1 MRRKANVW
9 ITGLTS
15 FFTDVSSEMV
25 YPIISLYIKAL
36 GGGAIA
42 LGFVEGLAESTASLL
57 KVFSGA
63 LSDKLGRRKP
73 LAISGY
79 SFSALGKFLFYLAR
93 SWPVVL
99 VGRVVDRFG
108 KGVRTAPRDALI
120 AESVGKS
127 RRGGAFGLHRAMDTA
142 GAVIGIII
150 AYLIISRFHLHAGD
164 PSLWI
169 PVFKKLL
176 LVSLVPALAGI
187 IILFFAVETGAGAL
201 ARKFRLSFAGL
212 DAKLRWVLAIVLLFT
227 LGNSSNQ
234 FILLRAAEP
243 DLGFSPAKVIL
254 LYLFY
259 NIFYMLVSYPAGRL
273 SDRIGRKPL
282 LVAGY
287 LFYSGAYFIIALKP
301 GWIWLAMGI
310 YGFYSGVSEG
320 VMKALV
326 SELAPAEKRATLL
339 GLLATLEGIG
349 LLPASLVAGLLWGS
363 FGPSAPFLFGGAA
376 ALLSALLFSWKVRGV
391 KANVLN

>member
-1 MRRKANVW
+1 MLKRKANVW

-15 FFTDVSSEMV
+15 LFTDISSEMV

-36 GGGAIA
+36 GGGAVA
-42 LGFVEGLAESTASLL
+42 LGFIEGLAESTASLL

-63 LSDKLGRRKP
+63 ISDRVGKRKP
-73 LAISGY
+73 LAVSGY
-79 SFSALGKFLFYLAR
+79 SLSALGKLLFYLAR

-120 AESVGKS
+120 AESVGS
-127 RRGGAFGLHRAMDTA
+127 EGRGGAFGLHRAMDTA
-142 GAVIGIII
+142 GAVIGILI
-150 AYLIISRFHLHAGD
+150 AYWIISRFHLHAGD
-164 PSLWI
+164 ASLWI

-176 LVSLVPALAGI
+176 LASLFPALLGVA
-187 IILFFAVETGAGAL
+187 ILLAAVETGRGPIKRSVKL
-201 ARKFRLSFAGL
+201 TFSGL
-212 DAKLRWVLAIVLLFT
+212 DIRLRWVLAVVLLFT

-243 DLGFSPAKVIL
+243 DLGFSPQKVVL

-259 NIFYMLVSYPAGRL
+259 NIFYMLVSYPAGRA
-273 SDRIGRKPL
+273 SDRLGRKPL
-282 LVAGY
+282 LVLGF
-287 LFYSGAYFIIALKP
+287 LLYSSTYFLIALRP
-301 GWIWLAMGI
+301 NLIWAAMAL
-310 YGFYSGVSEG
+310 YGLYSGVSEG

-326 SELAPAEKRATLL
+326 SELAPSERKATLL

-349 LLPASLVAGLLWGS
+349 LLPASLIAGFLWS
-363 FGPSAPFLFGGAA
+363 YISPSAPFLFGGA
-376 ALLSALLFSWKVRGV
+376 SALISALIFWWKVR
-391 KANVLN
+391 

>member
-1 MRRKANVW
+1 MKKRANIW
-9 ITGLTS
+9 ITGFTS

-36 GGGAIA
+36 GGGAVA
-42 LGFVEGLAESTASLL
+42 LGFIEGLAESTASLL

-63 LSDKLGRRKP
+63 LSDKIGKRKS

-79 SFSALGKFLFYLAR
+79 SFSALGKLLFYLAKT
-93 SWPVVL
+93 WPVVL

-108 KGVRTAPRDALI
+108 KGIRTAPRDALI
-120 AESVGKS
+120 AESVGRS

-142 GAVIGIII
+142 GAVVGIII
-150 AYLIISRFHLHAGD
+150 AYLIVSRFNLHAGD

-176 LVSLVPALAGI
+176 LASLLPAAIGI
-187 IILFFAVETGAGAL
+187 AVLFLAVETGTGAL

-212 DAKLRWVLAIVLLFT
+212 EPRLRWVLGIVFLFT

-234 FILLRAAEP
+234 FILLRASEP
-243 DLGFSPAKVIL
+243 DIGFSPAKVIL

-259 NIFYMLVSYPAGRL
+259 NIFYMVVSYPAGRL
-273 SDRIGRKPL
+273 SDRVGRKPL
-282 LVAGY
+282 LVLGY
-287 LFYSGAYFIIALKP
+287 LFYSAAYFLIALEP
-301 GWIWLAMGI
+301 GLIWVAMGI
-310 YGFYSGVSEG
+310 YGIYAGVSEG

-326 SELAPAEKRATLL
+326 SELAPAERKATLL

-349 LLPASLVAGLLWGS
+349 LLPASLVAGLLWKG
-363 FGPSAPFLFGGAA
+363 FGASAPFLFGGAA
-376 ALLSALLFSWKVRGV
+376 ALTSALLFAWKVRR
-391 KANVLN
+391 

>member
-1 MRRKANVW
+1 MLKRKANVW

-15 FFTDVSSEMV
+15 LFTDISSEMV

-36 GGGAIA
+36 GGGAVA
-42 LGFVEGLAESTASLL
+42 LGFIEGLAESTASLL

-63 LSDKLGRRKP
+63 ISDRVGKRKP
-73 LAISGY
+73 LAVSGY
-79 SFSALGKFLFYLAR
+79 SLSALGKFLFYLAR

-120 AESVGKS
+120 AESVGS
-127 RRGGAFGLHRAMDTA
+127 ERRGGAFGLHRAMDTA
-142 GAVIGIII
+142 GAVIGILI
-150 AYLIISRFHLHAGD
+150 AYWIISRFHLHAGD

-176 LVSLVPALAGI
+176 LASLLPALLGI
-187 IILFFAVETGAGAL
+187 AALLAAVETGRGPIKRSVKL
-201 ARKFRLSFAGL
+201 TFSGL
-212 DAKLRWVLAIVLLFT
+212 DIRLRWVLGVVLLFT

-243 DLGFSPAKVIL
+243 DLGFSPQKVIL

-259 NIFYMLVSYPAGRL
+259 NIFYMLVSYPAGKA
-273 SDRIGRKPL
+273 SDKVGRKPL
-282 LVAGY
+282 LILGY
-287 LFYSGAYFIIALKP
+287 LLYSSTYFLIAMSPHL
-301 GWIWLAMGI
+301 IWVAMGL
-310 YGFYSGVSEG
+310 YGLYSGVSEG

-326 SELAPAEKRATLL
+326 SELAPPERKATLL
-339 GLLATLEGIG
+339 GLLSTLEGIG
-349 LLPASLVAGLLWGS
+349 LLPASLIAGFLWS
-363 FGPSAPFLFGGAA
+363 YLSPSAPFVFGGAA
-376 ALLSALLFSWKVRGV
+376 ALAAALLFWWKVR
-391 KANVLN
+391 

>member
-1 MRRKANVW
+1 MW

-15 FFTDVSSEMV
+15 FFTDISSEMV

-36 GGGAIA
+36 GGGAVA
-42 LGFVEGLAESTASLL
+42 LGFIEGLAESTASIL

-63 LSDKLGRRKP
+63 ISDRIGKRKP

-79 SFSALGKFLFYLAR
+79 SLSALGKFLFYLAR

-99 VGRVVDRFG
+99 AGRVVDRFG

-120 AESVGKS
+120 AESVGKKK
-127 RRGGAFGLHRAMDTA
+127 RGGAFGLHRAMDTA
-142 GAVIGIII
+142 GAVIGILI
-150 AYLIISRFHLHAGD
+150 AYWLISKFHLHAGE

-176 LVSLVPALAGI
+176 LASLVPALLGI
-187 IILFFAVETGAGAL
+187 IILLAAVETGRGAL
-201 ARKFRLSFAGL
+201 GSSVRLSFSGL
-212 DAKLRWVLAIVLLFT
+212 DRRLRWVLAVVFLFT

-243 DLGFSPAKVIL
+243 DLGFSPQRVIL

-259 NIFYMLVSYPAGRL
+259 NLFYMAVSYPAGRL
-273 SDRIGRKPL
+273 SDKIGRKPL
-282 LVAGY
+282 LILGY
-287 LFYSGAYFIIALKP
+287 LLYSSSYFLIALKP
-301 GWIWLAMGI
+301 GMIWAAMGI
-310 YGFYSGVSEG
+310 YGLYSGVSEG

-326 SELAPAEKRATLL
+326 AELAPRERKATLL
-339 GLLATLEGIG
+339 GLLSTLEGIG
-349 LLPASLVAGLLWGS
+349 LLPASLIAGFLWFS
-363 FGPSAPFLFGGAA
+363 ISPSAPFLFGGGAALMA
-376 ALLSALLFSWKVRGV
+376 ALLFWWKVR
-391 KANVLN
+391 